1 MPSVGQ
7 LGQLTFDTKGVLR
20 CVLEA
25 ANEKNPCDRAVT
37 REVLMDLLKVYGSN
51 LEKELEGY
59 ELIIVD

>member
-1 MPSVGQ
+1 LCYGAFWRELMKKIPV
-7 LGQLTFDTKGVLR
+7 T
-20 CVLEA
+20 
-25 ANEKNPCDRAVT
+25 VT

>member
-1 MPSVGQ
+1 MKKIPV
-7 LGQLTFDTKGVLR
+7 T
-20 CVLEA
+20 
-25 ANEKNPCDRAVT
+25 VT

>member
-7 LGQLTFDTKGVLR
+7 LGQLTFDTKEPLCYGAFWRELMKKIPVT
-20 CVLEA
+20 
-25 ANEKNPCDRAVT
+25 VT